1 MKNEKLTE
9 LIYGSVFTC
18 IAALAM
24 LLSVCNAFSL
34 TYDAKIVFP
43 VIVLSSLILGSVG
56 LQKRRPYMPFVL
68 CLIGELILWVLG
80 RNQYLESVENIITT
94 AFLQLRTYFVEGR
107 YAEIVRDVDQ
117 TWGLLGI
124 GLVFASISIYT
135 IAYCKKV
142 RWMVLSLAL
151 AFSLPFLAGNVLK
164 KETVILLA
172 IAFLGIVLVRMS
184 GAGGKERLRV
194 SVISIV
200 VGILALSIGVP
211 LLAEHIRLMIMDAE
225 LVEKRMDEFWSG
237 DIRDVFGKLGGDKA
251 TGGVNDGRLGNY
263 DELERDDRVHLKISS
278 QRQPNQTVYIR
289 GFVGGDYTGRSWR
302 RGDEKRFET
311 EAEEF
316 DIQNIKANR
325 KYQYH
330 TYPNQQ
336 DIPSQWKKTNSDY
349 EKKVQKKYRR
359 VPDKIETAF
368 EETVQNQII
377 REDPENVIWEVA
389 ELLRRE
395 ADYTW
400 SPGKTPAGKD
410 FAEYFFFEN
419 KKGYCTHFAT
429 TAVLLFRIKG
439 IPARYVAGYSVEPE
453 KFREQE
459 DGKYL
464 AEATGEDAHAWA
476 EIYVSG
482 KGWIPAETTPGYVE
496 HGDESEETNPIESDW
511 ENDWADNQEEEN
523 GTDTL
528 AQREENQKEVEQEK
542 QEETEQGEQAGE
554 QKADSVQGQDAKQ
567 KTKSYVRWGLLF
579 GIGILLL
586 FIIAGILFYGK
597 RKKRRQQVK
606 KGYSERTKEI
616 FYQIYHILISEK
628 VLEKES
634 ELDDRCIEKLGVTY
648 PQIDQET
655 WGQIFE
661 IVYRANYGKSEVTKE
676 EYLLVRRILLLLEK
690 SK

>member
-1 MKNEKLTE
+1 MKKEQLTE

-24 LLSVCNAFSL
+24 LFSVCNAFSL
-34 TYDAKIVFP
+34 TYDEKMMFP

-68 CLIGELILWVLG
+68 CMIGEMILWVIG
-80 RNQYLESVENIITT
+80 RNQYLESVRDIFST

-107 YAEIVRDVDQ
+107 YAEIVRDADQ

-124 GLVFASISIYT
+124 GILFVSISIYT

-142 RWMVLSLAL
+142 RWMMLCLTL

-164 KETVILLA
+164 KETVVLLA
-172 IAFLGIVLVRMS
+172 IAFLGIVLVRMG
-184 GAGGKERLRV
+184 GAKGKECLQA

-200 VGILALSIGVP
+200 VGIFALSIGVP
-211 LLAEHIRLMIMDAE
+211 LLAEHLQTMIMDTE
-225 LVEKRMDEFWSG
+225 SVEERMDEFWSG
-237 DIRDVFGKLGGDKA
+237 DIRDVFSKLGGDKA
-251 TGGVNDGRLGNY
+251 TGGVNDGSLGNY

-278 QRQPNQTVYIR
+278 QGQPNQTVYIR

-311 EAEEF
+311 ESEEF
-316 DIQNIKANR
+316 EIQNIKANR

-336 DIPSQWKKTNSDY
+336 DIPSQWKKINSDY

-359 VPDKIETAF
+359 VPDRTETAF
-368 EETVQNQII
+368 EETVQDQII

-389 ELLRRE
+389 ELLRRQ

-429 TAVLLFRIKG
+429 TAVLLFRMKG

-482 KGWIPAETTPGYVE
+482 KGWVPAETTPGYVD
-496 HGDESEETNPIESDW
+496 HSYESEETNPIESDW
-511 ENDWADNQEEEN
+511 ENDWGDDWEDENDADTPTQQEENQEE
-523 GTDTL
+523 
-528 AQREENQKEVEQEK
+528 VELEK
-542 QEETEQGEQAGE
+542 QEETEQEEQADE
-554 QKADSVQGQDAKQ
+554 QKADSVQGQDTKQ
-567 KTKSYVRWGLLF
+567 ETKHYVRWGLLF

-586 FIIAGILFYGK
+586 GIIAAILFYGK
-597 RKKRRQQVK
+597 RKKRRQQIK

-690 SK
+690 RK

>member
-1 MKNEKLTE
+1 MKKEKLTE

-24 LLSVCNAFSL
+24 LFSVCNAFSL
-34 TYDAKIVFP
+34 TYDEKMMFP
-43 VIVLSSLILGSVG
+43 VIILSSLILGSVG

-68 CLIGELILWVLG
+68 CLIGELILLGIG
-80 RNQYLESVENIITT
+80 RNQYLESVRDIFST
-94 AFLQLRTYFVEGR
+94 AFLQFRTYFLEGR
-107 YAEIVRDVDQ
+107 YAEIVRDADQ

-124 GLVFASISIYT
+124 GILFVSISIYT
-135 IAYCKKV
+135 IAFCKKV
-142 RWMVLSLAL
+142 RWMVLSLTL

-172 IAFLGIVLVRMS
+172 IAFLGTVLVRMG
-184 GAGGKERLRV
+184 GAGSEERLQA

-211 LLAEHIRLMIMDAE
+211 LLAEHLQTMIMDTE
-225 LVEKRMDEFWSG
+225 SVEERMDEFWSG
-237 DIRDVFGKLGGDKA
+237 DIRDVFSKLGGDKA
-251 TGGVNDGRLGNY
+251 TGGVNDGSLGNY

-278 QRQPNQTVYIR
+278 QGQPNQTVYIR

-311 EAEEF
+311 ESEEF
-316 DIQNIKANR
+316 EIQNIKANR

-359 VPDKIETAF
+359 VPDRTETAF
-368 EETVQNQII
+368 EETVQDQII

-389 ELLRRE
+389 ELLRRQ

-429 TAVLLFRIKG
+429 TAVLLFRMKG

-482 KGWIPAETTPGYVE
+482 KGWVPAETTPGYVE
-496 HGDESEETNPIESDW
+496 HSYESEETNPIESDW
-511 ENDWADNQEEEN
+511 ENDWGDDWEDENDADTPTQQEENQEE
-523 GTDTL
+523 
-528 AQREENQKEVEQEK
+528 VELEK
-542 QEETEQGEQAGE
+542 QEETEQEEQADE
-554 QKADSVQGQDAKQ
+554 QKADSVQGQDTKQ
-567 KTKSYVRWGLLF
+567 ETKHYVRWGLLF

-586 FIIAGILFYGK
+586 GIIAAILFYGK
-597 RKKRRQQVK
+597 RKKRRQQIK

-690 SK
+690 RK

>member
-1 MKNEKLTE
+1 MKKEKLTE

-24 LLSVCNAFSL
+24 LFSVCNAFSL
-34 TYDAKIVFP
+34 TYDEKMMFP
-43 VIVLSSLILGSVG
+43 VIILSSLILGSVG

-68 CLIGELILWVLG
+68 CLIGELILLGIG
-80 RNQYLESVENIITT
+80 RNQYLESVRDIFST
-94 AFLQLRTYFVEGR
+94 AFLQFRTYFLEGR
-107 YAEIVRDVDQ
+107 YAEIVRDADQ

-124 GLVFASISIYT
+124 GILFVSISIYT
-135 IAYCKKV
+135 IAFCKKV
-142 RWMVLSLAL
+142 RWMVLSLTL

-172 IAFLGIVLVRMS
+172 IAFLGTVLVRMG
-184 GAGGKERLRV
+184 GAGSEERLQA

-211 LLAEHIRLMIMDAE
+211 LLAEHLQPMIMDTE
-225 LVEKRMDEFWSG
+225 SVEERMDEFWSG
-237 DIRDVFGKLGGDKA
+237 DIRDVFSKLGGDKA
-251 TGGVNDGRLGNY
+251 TGGVNDGSLGNY

-278 QRQPNQTVYIR
+278 QGQPNQTVYIR

-311 EAEEF
+311 ESEEF
-316 DIQNIKANR
+316 EIQNIKANR

-349 EKKVQKKYRR
+349 EKKVQKKYSR
-359 VPDKIETAF
+359 VPDRTETAF
-368 EETVQNQII
+368 EETVQDQII

-429 TAVLLFRIKG
+429 TAVLLFRMKG

-482 KGWIPAETTPGYVE
+482 KGWVPAETTPGYVE
-496 HGDESEETNPIESDW
+496 HSYESEETNPIESDW
-511 ENDWADNQEEEN
+511 ENDWGDDWEDENDADTPTQQEENQEE
-523 GTDTL
+523 
-528 AQREENQKEVEQEK
+528 VELEK
-542 QEETEQGEQAGE
+542 QEETEQEEQADE
-554 QKADSVQGQDAKQ
+554 QKADSVQGQDTKQ
-567 KTKSYVRWGLLF
+567 ETKHYVRWGLLF

-586 FIIAGILFYGK
+586 GIIAAILFYGK
-597 RKKRRQQVK
+597 RKKRRQQIK

-648 PQIDQET
+648 PQLDQET

-690 SK
+690 RK

>member
-68 CLIGELILWVLG
+68 CLIGELTLLGIG
-80 RNQYLESVENIITT
+80 RNQYLESVENIFTT

-124 GLVFASISIYT
+124 GLVFVSISIYT

-142 RWMVLSLAL
+142 RWMALSLAL

-211 LLAEHIRLMIMDAE
+211 LLAEHLRSMIKGTE

-302 RGDEKRFET
+302 RGDEKRFEK

-368 EETVQNQII
+368 EEIVQNQII

-429 TAVLLFRIKG
+429 TAVLLFRMKG

-528 AQREENQKEVEQEK
+528 AQREENQKEVEPEK
-542 QEETEQGEQAGE
+542 QEEAEQGEQAGE
-554 QKADSVQGQDAKQ
+554 QKADSVQGQDTKQ

-597 RKKRRQQVK
+597 RKKRRQQIK
-606 KGYSERTKEI
+606 KGYSERTKEV

-648 PQIDQET
+648 PRIDQET
-655 WGQIFE
+655 WSQIFE

-690 SK
+690 NK